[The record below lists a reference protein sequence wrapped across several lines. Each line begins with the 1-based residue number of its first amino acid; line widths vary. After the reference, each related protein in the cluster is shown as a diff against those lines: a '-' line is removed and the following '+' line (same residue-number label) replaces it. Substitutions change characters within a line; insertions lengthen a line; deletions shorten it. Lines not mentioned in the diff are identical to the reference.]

1 MFQLGIIKSLKNI
14 NFQEPFIIQEKCDTS
29 IETSLPS
36 NALKASVNEIENT
49 QEKDVKTWRSIEKD
63 YFENFAL
70 V

>member
-1 MFQLGIIKSLKNI
+1 MFLLGIIKSRKKI
-14 NFQEPFIIQEKCDTS
+14 NFQEPFIIQGKCDTS

-36 NALKASVNEIENT
+36 NALKPSVNEIENT
-49 QEKDVKTWRSIEKD
+49 QEKDVKSWRSIEKD

>member
-1 MFQLGIIKSLKNI
+1 MFRLGIIKSLKKI

-29 IETSLPS
+29 IETRLPS